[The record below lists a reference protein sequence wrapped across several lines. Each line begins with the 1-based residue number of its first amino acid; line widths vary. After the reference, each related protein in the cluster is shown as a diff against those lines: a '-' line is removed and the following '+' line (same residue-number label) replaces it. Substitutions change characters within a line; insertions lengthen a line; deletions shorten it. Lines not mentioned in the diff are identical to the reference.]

1 MEVITGHAS
10 VYEGRLVLIV
20 FFFPLYGEG
29 IEKKGQER
37 RKAEAE
43 RGKKRGGGGGRISA
57 MLYF

>member
-43 RGKKRGGGGGRISA
+43 RGKKRGGGGG
-57 MLYF
+57 